1 MDSERFLSAVVV
13 PTGIFERLHML
24 MTFEDMQNTFK
35 YNMVFV
41 LCAFAAVMLVIY
53 PLAQLVV

>member
-1 MDSERFLSAVVV
+1 
-13 PTGIFERLHML
+13 
-24 MTFEDMQNTFK
+24 MQNTFQ